1 VSAARREF
9 GSRARHRS
17 FVEEV
22 FLWRLSATLMMLLVV
37 WLVNGLVSPW
47 MARPRVPITMMTDT
61 RYLIDPINVGPAT
74 AFLEQH
80 PQLDTPRM
88 QVIGHRARGR
98 GLTLCP

>member
-1 VSAARREF
+1 
-9 GSRARHRS
+9 
-17 FVEEV
+17 
-22 FLWRLSATLMMLLVV
+22 
-37 WLVNGLVSPW
+37 
-47 MARPRVPITMMTDT
+47 MALPRVPITMMTDT

-98 GLTLCP
+98 GSTLCP

>member
-1 VSAARREF
+1 
-9 GSRARHRS
+9 
-17 FVEEV
+17 
-22 FLWRLSATLMMLLVV
+22 MMLLVV
-37 WLVNGLVSPW
+37 GLVDGLVSPW
-47 MARPRVPITMMTDT
+47 KSFRPRVPITMMTDT

-98 GLTLCP
+98 GLTLCL

>member
-1 VSAARREF
+1 MMS
-9 GSRARHRS
+9 
-17 FVEEV
+17 
-22 FLWRLSATLMMLLVV
+22 MMLLVV
-37 WLVNGLVSPW
+37 GLVDGLVSTW

-61 RYLIDPINVGPAT
+61 RYLIDPINVGPST

-98 GLTLCP
+98 GSTLCL

>member
-1 VSAARREF
+1 MMSK
-9 GSRARHRS
+9 
-17 FVEEV
+17 
-22 FLWRLSATLMMLLVV
+22 MLLVV
-37 WLVNGLVSPW
+37 GLVDGLVST
-47 MARPRVPITMMTDT
+47 RPRVPITMMTDT
-61 RYLIDPINVGPAT
+61 RYLIDPINVGPST